1 MTSPGTRAPAAKRV
15 LRYVLS
21 AVMVGVGLLHFVA
34 DDIFVQIVPPAFP
47 APYALVWISGVIEVA
62 LGIALLFPRTRRAA
76 GFALVALYVAVFP
89 ANIYMALANVQ
100 LRGLPAWADQ
110 PSVTALWMRLPFQ
123 LVFIAWALWVAEI
136 VGSRRVNAA

>member
-1 MTSPGTRAPAAKRV
+1 M
-15 LRYVLS
+15 
-21 AVMVGVGLLHFVA
+21 MVSIGLLHFVV

-100 LRGLPAWADQ
+100 IRGLPSWADQ
-110 PSVTALWMRLPFQ
+110 PSSTALWVRLPFQ
-123 LVFIAWALWVAEI
+123 LVLIVWALWVAEI